1 MKAVIQRVS
10 EASVS
15 VDGKVVGEVGKGFMI
30 LFGAAEGDTEKDI
43 ETLAKKTVNLRVFKD
58 DEDKMNLSLLDIGG
72 EALVISQ
79 FTLCADVKKGNR
91 PSFINAMNPQMAS
104 EYYDKYCEMLKSLGV
119 KRVEKGIFGA
129 DMKVSLTND
138 GPVTILYDTEIW
150 CKNGN

>member
-15 VDGKVVGEVGKGFMI
+15 VDGKIVGSCNKGYMI
-30 LFGAAEGDTEKDI
+30 LFGAVDGDTPADI
-43 ETLAKKTVNLRVFKD
+43 DVLAQKTVNLRVFS
-58 DEDKMNLSLLDIGG
+58 DENDKMNKSILDIDG

-79 FTLCADVKKGNR
+79 FTLAADVKKGNR
-91 PSFINAMNPQMAS
+91 PSFSMALEPKLAE
-104 EYYDKYCEMLKSLGV
+104 EYYDIFCEKLQSLGV
-119 KRVEKGIFGA
+119 KSVAKGIFGA

-150 CKNGN
+150 RKNGN